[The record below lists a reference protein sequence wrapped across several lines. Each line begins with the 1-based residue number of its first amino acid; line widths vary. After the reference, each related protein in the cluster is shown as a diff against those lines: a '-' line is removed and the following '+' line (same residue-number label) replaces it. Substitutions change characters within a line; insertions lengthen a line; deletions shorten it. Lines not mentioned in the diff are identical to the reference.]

1 MRAATAAV
9 GLPALFQHVTEN
21 YLSKRNWRYS
31 GFGMRYAVA
40 IKRRGLS
47 VKAKVLGAL
56 LLLALAGLF
65 ASLASA
71 ALRTAPGWWDPDGV
85 GSGND
90 WHYRVPVTVPA
101 ASTVNSTGKVDID
114 FAALMTQLGISGT
127 FDPNSV
133 RVIRPGGTV
142 ATIQEY
148 NDTVYAGATDSSTT
162 RGEVRWIIEDG
173 GAVTYYV
180 YFDITQNGSK
190 PANPQTPINGNF
202 ERDTGGTQLP
212 TAWSTAT
219 KTNALYDAQVRPS
232 ESPSITSDG
241 GPLNNPTT
249 TDGTPRTGLQSYMLG
264 ARTNNEPGSQVDA
277 TKLTRTITVPATT
290 PGNLVV
296 RWRPEGWDSDTNGTT
311 VYDNLHIRITTAGGA
326 VTEIVGPATNDY
338 RNYPFSPNY
347 GNGNAS
353 ATTQGYGHYNGFDMT
368 TGGTH
373 QQAMTVAYHAQPWWT
388 RTYSLAAFAGQTVT
402 ISFATSHVSSYRTWF
417 HIDDVEW
424 SVVTGTLGNA
434 EGFGVSITSPSGTLV
449 PGQTLAISARVDAKP
464 TAASAP
470 MTVNVYNNAGTLV
483 ATAVTLFNDGTHGDA
498 VANDAIWT
506 NNGSDSGSP
515 TYTIPLGTASS
526 AGWMVRAFAKDASTS
541 TLGAAFNG
549 LVHRNTLPSTAV
561 MANYWNIDE
570 ITFSVVGGS
579 ITATKLSA
587 VISDPVNGTTNPK
600 AIPGAVVEYCILMTN
615 SGATTVTNIVATD
628 IIPSDLTFAAGTIT
642 SGASCAAATTVEDD
656 NNIGTDETDPIGASV
671 SGTTVTAT
679 NTTLASTAA
688 FAFKFRATVN

>member
-1 MRAATAAV
+1 MEAAV
-9 GLPALFQHVTEN
+9 AVARPAALFQRVTEN
-21 YLSKRNWRYS
+21 YLSKRNWGYS
-31 GFGMRYAVA
+31 SFGMKQVVA

-47 VKAKVLGAL
+47 VQAKVLGAL
-56 LLLALAGLF
+56 LLIALAGLF

-90 WHYRVPVTVPA
+90 WHYRVPITVPA
-101 ASTVNSTGKVDID
+101 ASTVNSTGKADID

-127 FDPNSV
+127 FDLNSV
-133 RVIRPGGTV
+133 RVIRPGGAISTV
-142 ATIQEY
+142 QEY
-148 NDTVYAGATDSSTT
+148 NDTVYADVTDSSTT

-173 GAVTYYV
+173 GAQTYYV
-180 YFDITQNGSK
+180 YFDITQNGTK

-202 ERDTGGTQLP
+202 ERDTAGTQLP
-212 TAWSTAT
+212 TAWSAAT

-232 ESPSITSDG
+232 ESLSITSDG

-277 TKLTRTITVPATT
+277 TKLTRTITVPAST
-290 PGNLVV
+290 PGNLVI
-296 RWRPEGWDSDTNGTT
+296 RWRPEGWDSDINGTA

-338 RNYPFSPNY
+338 RNYPFAPNY
-347 GNGNAS
+347 GNGNAT
-353 ATTQGYGHYNGFDMT
+353 ATAQGYGHYNGFDMT
-368 TGGTH
+368 TGGAH

-417 HIDDVEW
+417 HIDDIEW
-424 SVVTGTLGNA
+424 SVVTGTVGAA
-434 EGFGVSITSPSGTLV
+434 EGFGVAITSPSGTLV
-449 PGQTLAISARVDAKP
+449 PGQTLSISARVDAKP

-470 MTVNVYNNAGTLV
+470 MTVNVYNNLGAAA

-549 LVHRNTLPSTAV
+549 LVHRNALPSAAI
-561 MANYWNIDE
+561 MANFWDIDE

-579 ITATKLSA
+579 ITATKMSA
-587 VISDPVNGTTNPK
+587 VISDPVNGSTNPK

-615 SGATTVTNIVATD
+615 SGTTTVTNIVATD
-628 IIPSDLTFAAGTIT
+628 IIPSNLTFAPGTIT
-642 SGASCAAATTVEDD
+642 SGASCAAASTVEDD
-656 NNIGTDETDPIGASV
+656 NNLGVDETDTIGASV
-671 SGTTVTAT
+671 SGATVTAT
-679 NTTLASTAA
+679 NTTLAATAA